1 MIKKK
6 RNNFKKKAICEIKSL
21 NSATMMAL
29 DQVEKK
35 LLNPHTEEV
44 SDLKVINDL
53 MSSVHNDSF
62 EQL

>member
-1 MIKKK
+1 
-6 RNNFKKKAICEIKSL
+6 
-21 NSATMMAL
+21 MMAL